1 MNLGILVLYQIF
13 GGFLTV
19 GGGRG
24 IRFNLFVQSF
34 SQLNE
39 KYGDNTA
46 QNILDNCYV
55 WNYLKTSN
63 EVTAEKISKKLGT
76 YTTSSWSESNSSS
89 GGPVNKSNSMNLI
102 QRPLL
107 TTDEILRIE
116 RPYLL
121 VMCSGLKAAM
131 TYSPDLS
138 KWYFN
143 SILGLGNKKWN
154 TKVRQY
160 RENNRITRKS
170 KQLKLWDIAKQ
181 TKEYKERVAEI
192 KQNKE
197 KEKRMNDIDI
207 DGKLK

>member
-1 MNLGILVLYQIF
+1 MKNI
-13 GGFLTV
+13 
-19 GGGRG
+19 
-24 IRFNLFVQSF
+24 
-34 SQLNE
+34 
-39 KYGDNTA
+39 GDNTA

-89 GGPVNKSNSMNLI
+89 GGAVNKSNSMNLT

-121 VMCSGLKAAM
+121 VMCSGLSPAM

-138 KWYFN
+138 KWKFN
-143 SILGLGNKKWN
+143 EILGLGNKSWN
-154 TKVRQY
+154 TKVREY
-160 RENNRITRKS
+160 RENYRKLKRIKPLQLWNIAEETKQFKIMLERK
-170 KQLKLWDIAKQ
+170 QFI
-181 TKEYKERVAEI
+181 EEKERRKKNINLE
-192 KQNKE
+192 
-197 KEKRMNDIDI
+197 
-207 DGKLK
+207 GKL

>member
-1 MNLGILVLYQIF
+1 MKNI
-13 GGFLTV
+13 
-19 GGGRG
+19 
-24 IRFNLFVQSF
+24 
-34 SQLNE
+34 
-39 KYGDNTA
+39 GDNTA

-89 GGPVNKSNSMNLI
+89 GGAVNKSNSMNLT

-121 VMCSGLKAAM
+121 VMCSGLSPAM

-138 KWYFN
+138 KWTFN
-143 SILGLGNKKWN
+143 EILGLGSKNLN
-154 TKVRQY
+154 TKVREY
-160 RENNRITRKS
+160 RENHRKVR
-170 KQLKLWDIAKQ
+170 KIKPLKLWNVAEQ
-181 TKEYKERVAEI
+181 TKQFKKILEQKQLLEEKERRKKSINLE
-192 KQNKE
+192 
-197 KEKRMNDIDI
+197 
-207 DGKLK
+207 GKL

>member
-1 MNLGILVLYQIF
+1 MKN
-13 GGFLTV
+13 T
-19 GGGRG
+19 
-24 IRFNLFVQSF
+24 
-34 SQLNE
+34 
-39 KYGDNTA
+39 GDNTA

-89 GGPVNKSNSMNLI
+89 GGTVNKSNSMNLT

-121 VMCSGLKAAM
+121 VMCSGLSPAM

-138 KWYFN
+138 KWKFN
-143 SILGLGNKKWN
+143 EILGLGNKSWN
-154 TKVRQY
+154 TKVREY
-160 RENNRITRKS
+160 RENHRKLKRIKPLQLWNIAEETKQFKIMLERK
-170 KQLKLWDIAKQ
+170 QFI
-181 TKEYKERVAEI
+181 EEKERRKKNINLE
-192 KQNKE
+192 
-197 KEKRMNDIDI
+197 
-207 DGKLK
+207 GKL

>member
-1 MNLGILVLYQIF
+1 MEEVD
-13 GGFLTV
+13 
-19 GGGRG
+19 G
-24 IRFNLFVQSF
+24 IRFNLFIQSF

-89 GGPVNKSNSMNLI
+89 GGAVNKSNSMNLT

-116 RPYLL
+116 RLYLL
-121 VMCSGLKAAM
+121 VMCSGLSPAM

-138 KWYFN
+138 KWKFN
-143 SILGLGNKKWN
+143 EILGLGNKSWN
-154 TKVRQY
+154 TKVREY
-160 RENNRITRKS
+160 RENHRKLKRIKPLQLWNIAEETKQFKIMLERK
-170 KQLKLWDIAKQ
+170 QFI
-181 TKEYKERVAEI
+181 EEKERRKKNINLE
-192 KQNKE
+192 
-197 KEKRMNDIDI
+197 
-207 DGKLK
+207 GKL

>member
-1 MNLGILVLYQIF
+1 MQYQIF

-63 EVTAEKISKKLGT
+63 EVTAEKISKKIGT

-89 GGPVNKSNSMNLI
+89 GGAVNKSKSMNLT

-121 VMCSGLKAAM
+121 VMCSGHNPFM
-131 TYSPDLS
+131 SYSPDLS
-138 KWYFN
+138 KWKFN
-143 SILGLGNKKWN
+143 NILGLGNKEWN
-154 TKVRQY
+154 TKVRKF
-160 RENNRITRKS
+160 REDNRKS
-170 KQLKLWDIAKQ
+170 RKVMPLKLWDIEQQ
-181 TKEYKERVAEI
+181 TKDFKAI
-192 KQNKE
+192 LLKQQIIKE
-197 KEKRMNDIDI
+197 KEKRMKDFN
-207 DGKLK
+207 L

>member
-1 MNLGILVLYQIF
+1 MKNI
-13 GGFLTV
+13 
-19 GGGRG
+19 
-24 IRFNLFVQSF
+24 
-34 SQLNE
+34 
-39 KYGDNTA
+39 GDNTA

-89 GGPVNKSNSMNLI
+89 GGAVNKSNSMNLT

-121 VMCSGLKAAM
+121 VMCSGLSPAM

-138 KWYFN
+138 KWKFN
-143 SILGLGNKKWN
+143 EILGLGNKSWN
-154 TKVRQY
+154 TKVREY
-160 RENNRITRKS
+160 RENHRKLKRIKPLQLWNIAEETKQFKIMLERK
-170 KQLKLWDIAKQ
+170 QFI
-181 TKEYKERVAEI
+181 E
-192 KQNKE
+192 E
-197 KEKRMNDIDI
+197 KEKRKKNINLE
-207 DGKLK
+207 GKL

>member
-1 MNLGILVLYQIF
+1 MLYQIF

-121 VMCSGLKAAM
+121 SMCSGLDPAM

-138 KWYFN
+138 KWHFN
-143 SILGLGNKKWN
+143 KILGLGSKGWN
-154 TKVRQY
+154 TKVREY
-160 RENNRITRKS
+160 RENNRQIRRITP
-170 KQLKLWDIAKQ
+170 LKLWNIAEE
-181 TKEYKERVAEI
+181 TKEFKKVLKEKKIQE
-192 KQNKE
+192 E
-197 KEKRMNDIDI
+197 KEKRLQEINLQ
-207 DGKLK
+207 GKI

>member
-1 MNLGILVLYQIF
+1 MKNI
-13 GGFLTV
+13 
-19 GGGRG
+19 
-24 IRFNLFVQSF
+24 
-34 SQLNE
+34 
-39 KYGDNTA
+39 GDNTA

-89 GGPVNKSNSMNLI
+89 GGAVNKSNSMNLT

-121 VMCSGLKAAM
+121 VMCSGLSPAM

-138 KWYFN
+138 KWKFN
-143 SILGLGNKKWN
+143 EILGLENKSWN
-154 TKVRQY
+154 TKVREY
-160 RENNRITRKS
+160 RENHRKLKRIKPLQLWNIAEETKQFKIMLERK
-170 KQLKLWDIAKQ
+170 QFI
-181 TKEYKERVAEI
+181 EEKERRKKNINLE
-192 KQNKE
+192 
-197 KEKRMNDIDI
+197 
-207 DGKLK
+207 GKL